1 MYISFTIVLPLKIFK
16 MPAFA
21 IVQNH
26 DFLKS
31 IFVVSMTKF
40 ELSPKTKVYTNVLQ
54 SGNPLGPLGLA
65 CNFDIRA
72 H

>member
-1 MYISFTIVLPLKIFK
+1 
-16 MPAFA
+16 MPAFTT
-21 IVQNH
+21 VQNH

-31 IFVVSMTKF
+31 IFVVSMPKVEPST
-40 ELSPKTKVYTNVLQ
+40 KTKVYANVLQ

-72 H
+72 IEAWKNVCL